1 MKAVHFGGGNIGRG
15 FIGLLLSQAGYRV
28 EFVDVNE
35 PLVALLRERGEYPVV
50 LANEA
55 AETTIVRNVTAING
69 NDKERVAQAVSEA
82 DMVTTAVGVTVLKF
96 IAENIALGIERRLA
110 GSVKPL
116 LIIACENT
124 IGGSSQLKN
133 HVFGHLSPGM
143 RDRAEELI
151 AFPDAAVDRIVPI
164 QQNEDPLKVIVE
176 PFYEWVVD
184 RSAMRKGF
192 HEIEGIHYAEQLQ
205 PYIERK
211 LFTVNT
217 GHCCAAYHGYLHGY
231 ETIQESMNDE
241 AIVAEVLGAVGETG
255 AALCRQYGFDETGHE
270 QYIHRIMDRFR
281 NPYLTDEVVR
291 VGRSPIRKL
300 SPDDRLVRP
309 ALTARSLGIEV
320 PHLTKAMAAA
330 LLFDYPQDHEAVELQ
345 KSLHDQG
352 VAATVTQYTGLPEDH
367 PLHRPIITAYESLR
381 GRKNGK
387 KGQRDL

>member
-35 PLVALLRERGEYPVV
+35 QLVALLRERGEYPVE
-50 LANEA
+50 LANEE
-55 AETTIVRNVTAING
+55 AETTIVGNVTAING
-69 NDKERVAQAVSEA
+69 NDKELVAQAVAEA

-96 IAENIALGIERRLA
+96 IAENIAVGIERRLA
-110 GSVKPL
+110 GSAKPL

-133 HVFGHLSPGM
+133 YVFGHLSPEL
-143 RDRAEELI
+143 RERAEQLI

-184 RSAMRKGF
+184 RSAMPKGF

-205 PYIERK
+205 PFIERK

-217 GHCCAAYHGYLHGY
+217 GHCCAAYHGYLNGY

-241 AIVAEVLGAVGETG
+241 AIVAEVLGALGETG
-255 AALCRQYGFDETGHE
+255 AALCRQYGFDEAGHE

-309 ALTARSLGIEV
+309 ALAARSFGIDV

-330 LLFDYPQDHEAVELQ
+330 LLFDYPQDPEAVELQ
-345 KSLHDQG
+345 KLLHDQG
-352 VAATVTQYTGLPEDH
+352 ISATVTQYTGLPENH
-367 PLHRPIITAYESLR
+367 PLHSPIITAYESLS
-381 GRKNGK
+381 GRK
-387 KGQRDL
+387 